1 MARTLELPEP
11 EVFGI
16 ATFYTM
22 FNLKPVGR
30 HHLQVC
36 MTLSC
41 SLMGADRLF
50 RHLEK
55 KLGVGH
61 GETTADGRFTLRRVE
76 CLAACGGGPCMQV
89 NFDYHENLDEAKVD
103 ALLEKLQVSTPR
115 GPLLFKDI
123 DTPGLDRRS
132 TSIARAAATQAL
144 GQVLGKK
151 TPDECIEIVKASGL
165 RGRGG
170 AGFPT
175 GLKWSFVPEA
185 DRQAA
190 ATSCATPTRA
200 SPARSR
206 TAS

>member
-1 MARTLELPEP
+1 VSESVVGTPAAPAGDRRAFVPAAALQPVMVSEAVKREIAEAIGRYPNARSAILPVLWILQREIGWLPPDALQFAARAVDLPEP

-41 SLMGADRLF
+41 SLMGSDKLW

-61 GETTADGRFTLRRVE
+61 GETTPDGRFTLRRVE

-89 NFDYHENLDEAKVD
+89 NFDYHENLDEAKVNR
-103 ALLEKLQVSTPR
+103 LLETLT
-115 GPLLFKDI
+115 
-123 DTPGLDRRS
+123 
-132 TSIARAAATQAL
+132 
-144 GQVLGKK
+144 
-151 TPDECIEIVKASGL
+151 
-165 RGRGG
+165 
-170 AGFPT
+170 
-175 GLKWSFVPEA
+175 
-185 DRQAA
+185 
-190 ATSCATPTRA
+190 
-200 SPARSR
+200 
-206 TAS
+206 